1 MTEAAS
7 GAWSR
12 SWLRQWQHKAGT
24 QFPRRLRRPYL
35 HVCKNATRCNRT
47 ALGVLRRLRVDGN
60 FPPVAN
66 FQSESGIFI
75 STIMNN
81 GIRVPFGWVR
91 FGAGGLSLAR
101 SIYYC
106 STISRHSKNT
116 KKSTET
122 PCCSP
127 ARLYCF
133 HPFFSVHFKNAGT
146 SLEICPGMA
155 LSLTHAGMFPSGLL
169 AVAINHSHPSSP
181 KSLTN
186 SILS

>member
-1 MTEAAS
+1 MATH
-7 GAWSR
+7 GGHTI
-12 SWLRQWQHKAGT
+12 SWEVAFRG
-24 QFPRRLRRPYL
+24 RPYL
-35 HVCKNATRCNRT
+35 HICKDATRCNRT
-47 ALGVLRRLRVDGN
+47 ALGMLNLCRFRPDGN
-60 FPPVAN
+60 FPPVEHLFWVLSKLPPRRN
-66 FQSESGIFI
+66 RIFV
-75 STIMNN
+75 STIMKKTAFAF
-81 GIRVPFGWVR
+81 RL
-91 FGAGGLSLAR
+91 GGLDLAQVDDTVAR
-101 SIYYC
+101 PVYYC
-106 STISRHSKNT
+106 STIFRHSKNI

-122 PCCSP
+122 PFCSP

-146 SLEICPGMA
+146 SLEICPGIA